1 MEPGTP
7 APRPPSPHAQ
17 GATRRLISLVEA
29 ALMLGVSVASVR
41 RLIWQGR
48 LPVVR
53 LTRRI
58 QVDLRDVER
67 LIEQAKDRLNP

>member
-1 MEPGTP
+1 MN
-7 APRPPSPHAQ
+7 Q
-17 GATRRLISLVEA
+17 VTRESGQRLIGLQEA
-29 ALMLGVSVASVR
+29 ARLLGLSVGSVR

-67 LIEQAKDRLNP
+67 LIEQAKDRLGH